1 MANFKNTLKGLR
13 KEYDIEEMMIK
24 NAEGS
29 IIFWGEVEGFYKQ
42 GFMED
47 RRQTIENSE
56 VKEKTVFNNNKLYI
70 VVESK

>member
-1 MANFKNTLKGLR
+1 MANFKNTLKGLI

-24 NAEGS
+24 VEEK

-42 GFMED
+42 GFMEE
-47 RRQTIENSE
+47 RRQKIENSE